1 MELSVQE
8 FLDSVSNP
16 NTKKEY
22 RHGLN
27 RFCEWFGKS
36 AEEILE
42 MRKDDL
48 TQRAGENLI
57 EYRNRAARFEK
68 EIEKF
73 HAYLLAQKLKIN
85 TARTMTLG
93 IRQLLSFYEMNI
105 RFRTGS
111 KVSKTVKTT
120 KNFPLTIDHVRAM
133 FDVADLR
140 ERVILSMATDLGLR
154 IGDFIGLKKT
164 ELPPLDQ
171 ETPIP
176 FELMTD
182 KEDVIAHGFLSQE
195 TVDLLKVY
203 VPTLEKENGN
213 AHLFPSNGESHIS
226 DEWMNR
232 LLQRLADKAQID
244 MNGKDLTFH
253 CFRKMF
259 LSAAIDL
266 GIGLTAGK
274 KLCGKAIAQ
283 SDDTYLTTVNLRQKF
298 SQLKKFLTIKE
309 QPKVETEKIDS
320 LKDAITKLQ
329 EDLTRQKLITETI
342 SQENIKTKEQLEKLQ
357 PLVEFVNSFD
367 THENLKTMLSFF
379 KDDIFDEYPDE
390 RLRPIKGDFS
400 PYIGLQLKEIAKTLG
415 ITEKEALKRLF
426 ADDVE
431 AMEKTEERWKEIEE
445 RLKLKQQKAKKT
457 SKNGEAALKKKDSA
471 KTQE

>member
-27 RFCEWFGKS
+27 KFCEWFGKR

-48 TQRAGENLI
+48 TQRAGENII
-57 EYRNRAARFEK
+57 EYKNRASRFEK

-73 HAYLLAQKLKIN
+73 HSYLLTRGSIN
-85 TARTMTLG
+85 TARTQTLG
-93 IRQLLSFYEMNI
+93 IRQLFRFYEMGV

-111 KVSKTVKTT
+111 KISRTVKTT
-120 KNFPLTIDHVRAM
+120 KNFPLAIDHVRAM

-154 IGDFIGLKKT
+154 IGDFIALKKSS
-164 ELPPLDQ
+164 LPLLDQ
-171 ETPIP
+171 EPPIP

-182 KEDVIAHGFLSQE
+182 KEDVVAHGFLSQE
-195 TVDLLKVY
+195 TIDLLKVY
-203 VPTLEKENGN
+203 LPTLEKKNGN
-213 AHLFPSNGESHIS
+213 PYLFPSNGESHIS

-232 LLQRLADKAQID
+232 LLQNLSEKARINL
-244 MNGKDLTFH
+244 NGKDLTFH

-259 LSAAIDL
+259 LSAAIDS

-298 SQLKKFLTIKE
+298 LLMKRFLTIKE
-309 QPKVETEKIDS
+309 QPKVDMNIIES
-320 LKDAITKLQ
+320 LKDAVTKLQ
-329 EDLTRQKLITETI
+329 EDLTTQKLITETI
-342 SQENIKTKEQLEKLQ
+342 SRDNIKTKEQLGKLNY
-357 PLVEFVNSFD
+357 LVEFVNSFD
-367 THENLKTMLSFF
+367 DYENLRTILNFF
-379 KDDIFDEYPDE
+379 KMQVFDDYEGLPEKF
-390 RLRPIKGDFS
+390 RPIKREFS
-400 PYIGLQLKEIAKTLG
+400 PYIGIKLQEIAKTLG
-415 ITEKEALKRLF
+415 ISEKEALKRLF
-426 ADDVE
+426 ADDVD
-431 AMEKTEERWKEIEE
+431 AMKKSEERWAEIEK
-445 RLKLKQQKAKKT
+445 RLKMKQANT
-457 SKNGEAALKKKDSA
+457 NAESTVSKKKSQD
-471 KTQE
+471 KE